1 MKCEICRDLLEE
13 YLDAELR
20 AEEAEEISAHLITC
34 VQCAASYAALTAEQE
49 MFVRYDREIEVPSG
63 LWDSITTE
71 ITPATS
77 VTETP
82 AKSTL
87 FDHLAGLF
95 RFPSLS
101 FASAAAVLLLALMIG
116 AFYLLRHN
124 ANTQSPKLSV
134 AVDNN
139 ERRDVKS
146 PSAKDDSPAPQQVPI
161 RTPIKA
167 PTVQKNLVVA
177 NRKQNRTAEI
187 DHFDVLS
194 SDLGYQDLEDQDTA
208 KHIEQTQNLLRSIRN
223 VTVSDSDDEIDV
235 TYDKA
240 LSRRLLNEN
249 IVLRRDAEM
258 KAKFP
263 TKTLLSDLE
272 PILIDI
278 ANLPDQAKPEDVRVI
293 KERVQKTEIVAE
305 LLGAGD
311 YR

>member
-13 YLDAELR
+13 YLDAELDTQ
-20 AEEAEEISAHLITC
+20 EADEIGAHLITC
-34 VQCAASYAALTAEQE
+34 VQCSASFAALTAEQE
-49 MFVRYDREIEVPSG
+49 MFARYDREIEVPSG
-63 LWDSITTE
+63 LWDSIAVQV
-71 ITPATS
+71 TPALPAI
-77 VTETP
+77 EAP

-87 FDHLAGLF
+87 FERLAGLF
-95 RFPSLS
+95 NVPSLS
-101 FASAAAVLLLALMIG
+101 FAGAAAVLLLALMIG

-124 ANTQSPKLSV
+124 ENPQSPKQIV
-134 AVDNN
+134 AGGQ
-139 ERRDVKS
+139 EPKDVKKPS
-146 PSAKDDSPAPQQVPI
+146 PKDDSPAPQQVQ
-161 RTPIKA
+161 TPAPMKA
-167 PTVQKNLVVA
+167 PAVQKNLLA
-177 NRKQNRTAEI
+177 ENRRPKSTTEI

-194 SDLGYQDLEDQDTA
+194 SDPGYQDLEDQDTA
-208 KHIEQTQNLLRSIRN
+208 KHLEQTQNLLRSIRN